1 MMHNKPFS
9 LHIDPADFAPA
20 TNEEKE
26 SLVVMRDSVSFWR
39 DGFRRLR
46 KNKIAMVSFALIV
59 LIMLF
64 AYVLPSFWPYAYEQ
78 QTKGAEN
85 LSPGTKMLVWSVEY
99 EKDGVLCSYEI
110 SAANGTL
117 LSVNKTH
124 TDYGVPYEGEP
135 AGCFK
140 HDEEAAIKTA
150 LNAGNADRRTVKNLK
165 ADLQRKEQFPFIF
178 GTDKLGRDF
187 AVRLMMGTRISLT
200 VGLICAALV
209 LLVGS
214 TFGAVAGFA
223 GGWIDN
229 IMMRF
234 TDILYTIP
242 DILLIIILAMVLRE
256 PLKSLSTVGGFRW
269 MQRVGPNLIAIFIVF
284 VLLYWVGMARIT
296 RSQVLVL
303 KESEYVTAA
312 RALGAGK
319 GRIIRKHLLTNC
331 IGTLIVTTTLQ
342 IPSAI
347 FTESYLSF
355 LGLGVAA
362 PMPSLGSLATDAV
375 KGMNTFPHLL
385 LFPAILIS
393 ITILVFNLFGDG
405 LRDAFDPKLKN

>member
-9 LHIDPADFAPA
+9 LHINPADFAPA

-150 LNAGNADRRTVKNLK
+150 LNAGNADRHTVKNLK